1 MLIPSSVS
9 VPHISTS
16 SGLIQ
21 SIQTFSITIGNGQ
34 SSNTASI
41 SSVDTSCAMIVW
53 GGETSSDSGDAAGT
67 KVEARVTLTNS
78 TTVTATRHTTD
89 TNTITVNGTVVEFV
103 SSAIQSIQ
111 YGTGTISSGS
121 ASTDAAISSVNT
133 ANAFVQYLGQ
143 SSATTANTAYNRFW
157 SRCYFASSTAVKL
170 KRDTSTDDVTVGF
183 VVVEFKSGVLNSS
196 TQRANIGLG
205 SSDSSKTT
213 TIISVTPSQTALFFG
228 GHDLGN
234 TTSSKANGRI
244 ALTDATTITADR
256 YASGGAGSGLNIECT
271 AVEFKASDIAS
282 IQRGTID
289 LNGVTSNT
297 ATISAVNTSKAFV
310 SYLGMST
317 SDTSTIGTKI
327 KNKVALTNSTTVTAS
342 AYGTPT
348 TNTISYEVIE
358 FV

>member
-1 MLIPSSVS
+1 
-9 VPHISTS
+9 
-16 SGLIQ
+16 
-21 SIQTFSITIGNGQ
+21 
-34 SSNTASI
+34 
-41 SSVDTSCAMIVW
+41 MIVW
-53 GGETSSDSGDAAGT
+53 GGETSSDSSDAAGT
-67 KVEARVTLTNS
+67 KVEARVTLTNA

-111 YGTGTISSGS
+111 YGTGTIASGS
-121 ASTDAAISSVNT
+121 TSAHVTISSIDT
-133 ANAFVQYLGQ
+133 TNAFVQYLGQ

-157 SRCYFASSTAVKL
+157 SSAKLTAATNVKVE
-170 KRDTSTDDVTVGF
+170 RNTSTDDVTVGF
-183 VVVEFKSGVLNSS
+183 VVVEFKSGILNSS
-196 TQRANIGLG
+196 VQQKAIDIIGG
-205 SSDSSKTT
+205 ATSKSLTLT
-213 TIISVTPSQTALFFG
+213 SITPSQTAVFYG
-228 GHDLGN
+228 GLTMEN
-234 TTSSKANGRI
+234 TTSPKANVR
-244 ALTDATTITADR
+244 ASLTDSITITADR
-256 YASGGAGSGLNIECT
+256 NGSGAGTNTTTICT
-271 AVEFKASDIAS
+271 VVEFKSTDIAS

-342 AYGTPT
+342 AYGTPS